1 MMETG
6 ATTGIALNGALNAAP
21 KAAPARDPALE
32 KAAKA
37 FESIFLRQMIGAM
50 RASSISEGIFD
61 NSATEQFRDMADAK
75 TAENMANTGKFGIAE
90 MLIRQ
95 FGARVSDPA
104 LTAKPT
110 IALGAATPVEKDST
124 P

>member
-6 ATTGIALNGALNAAP
+6 ATTGIALNAAP
-21 KAAPARDPALE
+21 KAAAARDPALD

-75 TAENMANTGKFGIAE
+75 TAENMASTGKFGIADL
-90 MLIRQ
+90 LIRQ

-104 LTAKPT
+104 LTARPEIMPGEAET
-110 IALGAATPVEKDST
+110 PLSIAKDSA

>member
-1 MMETG
+1 MDIGT
-6 ATTGIALNGALNAAP
+6 TTGIALNATP
-21 KAAPARDPALE
+21 QQAAPARDPALV
-32 KAAKA
+32 KAAQA

-61 NSATEQFRDMADAK
+61 NQATEQFRDMADAK
-75 TAENMANTGKFGIAE
+75 TAENMAQTGKFGIAE
-90 MLIRQ
+90 LLIRQ

-104 LTAKPT
+104 LTARPE
-110 IALGAATPVEKDST
+110 IALGAPAPIAKDSA